1 MEDEKESTDAGTNYV
16 FEEMGIKEDCAIFVT
31 LLRSNLQLF
40 LFSESVDTERD
51 LGSVQEV

>member
-1 MEDEKESTDAGTNYV
+1 MEDDKESTDAGTYV
-16 FEEMGIKEDCAIFVT
+16 FLKKMGLKDSAIFT
-31 LLRSNLQLF
+31 LIYNYFLCF

>member
-1 MEDEKESTDAGTNYV
+1 MGDEKESTDAG
-16 FEEMGIKEDCAIFVT
+16 KEDSAIFDT
-31 LLRSNLQLF
+31 LFKSNLQLF